1 MSKIIDASGL
11 NKSYGP
17 LRVVRSV
24 SFELE
29 NGEFLAIK
37 GPSGSGKSTL
47 LGLLAGLEKPDSGS
61 IRVVDSELAGMNE
74 DQLALFRRRNIGFV
88 FQSFNLIPTLNVMEN
103 IALPVFP
110 ERVTRRAMLSR
121 ASEAAS
127 GVGLGDR
134 LQHFPSQLSRG
145 EQQRVAI
152 ARALINNPAILLA
165 DEPTGNLDSAT
176 GRRIIDLLCSLNAE
190 KDLSLVLVTH
200 DDGIA
205 ARAGRILYMKDGI
218 LNHED

>member
-103 IALPVFP
+103 LFMGRMP
-110 ERVTRRAMLSR
+110 TRRGRVLWKVLEERSR
-121 ASEAAS
+121 AAIAE
-127 GVGLGDR
+127 VGLHIDPHVLMANAVETEMSPIRDVHAKDG
-134 LQHFPSQLSRG
+134 L
-145 EQQRVAI
+145 RVSTMNV
-152 ARALINNPAILLA
+152 RP
-165 DEPTGNLDSAT
+165 GN
-176 GRRIIDLLCSLNAE
+176 GRRPA
-190 KDLSLVLVTH
+190 VGH
-200 DDGIA
+200 QRHQIA
-205 ARAGRILYMKDGI
+205 A
-218 LNHED
+218 